1 MKCART
7 PWLTIAATGLA
18 LVFQAAAVDA
28 QSRSSSGSRSTPG
41 QSGATQPLPSPSPP
55 PATPAPSPGPALG
68 TPAPQVPSVAPLSPP
83 VPPVVSSGGGVPKQ
97 GSGSLALTPGSQRN
111 GSQLA
116 WRRRQDA
123 ERLHGV
129 LGASH
134 AHVEGGVAGRV
145 PTHAQP
151 HSVTRPLGS
160 TAGGP
165 ERHWTLLRAR
175 APSLH
180 SRCQPACPRDA
191 GRPPHSLAPCARP

>member
-28 QSRSSSGSRSTPG
+28 QSRSSSGGRSTPG

-97 GSGSLALTPGSQRN
+97 GSGSLALTPGSQ
-111 GSQLA
+111 G
-116 WRRRQDA
+116 
-123 ERLHGV
+123 E
-129 LGASH
+129 
-134 AHVEGGVAGRV
+134 
-145 PTHAQP
+145 T
-151 HSVTRPLGS
+151 
-160 TAGGP
+160 
-165 ERHWTLLRAR
+165 
-175 APSLH
+175 APSSPGGGGKTLSDCMGFWEPATH
-180 SRCQPACPRDA
+180 MSKAEWRAACQRTLN
-191 GRPPHSLAPCARP
+191 RIQ